1 MGDDQK
7 MTPLHIAA
15 INNFPE
21 ITEFLLREKN
31 ANVHAQ
37 DERGWTPLHIA
48 AEHNSL
54 DVIQT
59 LLRHE
64 ANIDCRAKNTDT
76 PLHIAICSNQP
87 IAVDA
92 ILQCGAL
99 VNARGEKNFTPL
111 HKAAK
116 MGNTEICEKLIKA
129 GARIDHRAENKNTP
143 LHTAAANGQAAVV
156 QILTNEAVTGQC
168 VTIMD
173 INKSGFNGW
182 NAFHQASIGGH
193 VDTMEELLKAGC
205 KLNQEDDYSFDTAL
219 HLAARFGQDESIGFL
234 VDQDNIRID
243 AMNKENKTALDLCKL
258 KGHDLAERYLLESEA
273 KTGNEVKKIQDKN
286 TIGFR

>member
-99 VNARGEKNFTPL
+99 VNARGEKNS
-111 HKAAK
+111 
-116 MGNTEICEKLIKA
+116 
-129 GARIDHRAENKNTP
+129 P

-234 VDQDNIRID
+234 VDQDNIRIN